1 MVSYFDDLFLR
12 TSLSLIVLI
21 VSYVLLNRTEFFNKI
36 SSFFIS
42 LFISLLIFYFSRGET
57 LEKLGPMVYQ
67 PFGFILLN
75 AVVFLI
81 VFWIIFSFPYSS
93 TRRYLWAI
101 YGFVL
106 IILLFQNY
114 VSLPKYSLFIYIA
127 LILFMIIFDK
137 VIRNY
142 IVVRRARRIGWD

>member
-21 VSYVLLNRTEFFNKI
+21 VSYVFLNRTKFFNNI

-42 LFISLLIFYFSRGET
+42 LSISLLIFYFSREET
-57 LEKLGPMVYQ
+57 LEKLGSMVYQ
-67 PFGFILLN
+67 PFGFLILN
-75 AVVFLI
+75 AIVFLI
-81 VFWIIFSFPYSS
+81 VFWIIFSFPYSA

-101 YGFVL
+101 YGAVL
-106 IILLFQNY
+106 IILLFQKD
-114 VSLPKYSLFIYIA
+114 VSLPTYYLFIYIA

-142 IVVRRARRIGWD
+142 IVVRKARRLGRI